1 LKYFKSCCL
10 VERLVA
16 AITLDLIMSG
26 RGIRLLL
33 AGLTVL
39 AVAVVFLAPTVDL
52 EPSALRA
59 AQAARVLQTAMLSA
73 AFALGVLL
81 CFASL
86 CLPQSRHD
94 GTAASLSDLLRLNCT
109 LLC

>member
-1 LKYFKSCCL
+1 MKYFKSCCL

-16 AITLDLIMSG
+16 AITLDLTMNG
-26 RGIRLLL
+26 RGIRVLL

-39 AVAVVFLAPTVDL
+39 AVAAVFLAPMVDL

-59 AQAARVLQTAMLSA
+59 AQAARALQTAMISA
-73 AFALGVLL
+73 AFTLGDLRS
-81 CFASL
+81 FASL
-86 CLPQSRHD
+86 CLLESDND
-94 GTAASLSDLLRLNCT
+94 GAAASLSDLLTLNCT

>member
-16 AITLDLIMSG
+16 AITLDLTMNG
-26 RGIRLLL
+26 RGIRVLL

-39 AVAVVFLAPTVDL
+39 AVAAVFLAPMVGL

-59 AQAARVLQTAMLSA
+59 AQAARVLQAAMVSA
-73 AFALGVLL
+73 AFALGVIL

-86 CLPQSRHD
+86 CLLESRRD
-94 GTAASLSDLLRLNCT
+94 CTAASLSDLLILNCT